1 MAYSREAANDFW
13 LEYDDT
19 FLPGAGLPE
28 RVASAYEAI
37 GYDFDGPY
45 SRLVRTLRNGTF
57 PDRFVEE
64 LTGVRAALEV
74 LSEEQLAVF
83 DRYFGNEPASLR
95 LAMED
100 FGQGVLF
107 DPRRPRGRR
116 VHMMDTSG
124 PASPPVGYHRWHGFN
139 RAFILLGLGGGRWNE
154 IARSV
159 GLAWEIQSI
168 LKPLQDR
175 TDNPEMSQ
183 ARLADLRIK
192 WMGLNPEELDQQ
204 FLSEPYPPGVV

>member
-13 LEYDDT
+13 LEYDDS
-19 FLPGAGLPE
+19 FLPGPRLPE
-28 RVASAYEAI
+28 RVASAYQAME
-37 GYDFDGPY
+37 YDFDGPY
-45 SRLVRTLRNGTF
+45 SLLVRTLGDGSF

-64 LTGVRAALEV
+64 MDGLRGALEV

-83 DRYFGNEPASLR
+83 ARFFRDEPESLR

-107 DPRRPRGRR
+107 DRRRPRGRK
-116 VHMMDTSG
+116 VHMMDSSG

-139 RAFILLGLGGGRWNE
+139 RAFILLGLGAGRWTE
-154 IARSV
+154 IARWV
-159 GLAWEIQSI
+159 GLAWAIQSI
-168 LKPLQDR
+168 LKPVQDR

-183 ARLADLRIK
+183 ARLAELRVK
-192 WMGLNPEELDQQ
+192 WMGLDAEGLDRQ
-204 FLSEPYPPGVV
+204 FLSEPYPPGTF